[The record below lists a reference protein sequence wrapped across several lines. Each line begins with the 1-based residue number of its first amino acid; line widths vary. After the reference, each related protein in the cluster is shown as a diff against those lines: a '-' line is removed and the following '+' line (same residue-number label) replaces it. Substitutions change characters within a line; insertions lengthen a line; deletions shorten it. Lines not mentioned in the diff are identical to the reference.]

1 MSGRDLTRPPGAP
14 VPWCV
19 TSRAASELS
28 PPVRTWF
35 EARAWGAVQMQAEP
49 HELCAT
55 PLCGPLTEAERARLR
70 EPGEIA
76 PRSRAPRNVAW
87 ISGPTPPS
95 SDHRSPPVVA
105 SPTMTVDLLV
115 RILQLGGYGLFLLYF
130 DRRFRRLDA
139 RLHKLITIASPAHR
153 RELRV
158 FVDQR
163 IARALTQ
170 RRGRERRSAP

>member
-1 MSGRDLTRPPGAP
+1 
-14 VPWCV
+14 
-19 TSRAASELS
+19 
-28 PPVRTWF
+28 
-35 EARAWGAVQMQAEP
+35 
-49 HELCAT
+49 
-55 PLCGPLTEAERARLR
+55 
-70 EPGEIA
+70 
-76 PRSRAPRNVAW
+76 
-87 ISGPTPPS
+87 
-95 SDHRSPPVVA
+95 
-105 SPTMTVDLLV
+105 MTVDLLV